1 MSEWITALSIVAPAV
16 TGVLGYRFAGINEEN
31 RDIRQAKRGQ
41 VARDAERKSRLQD
54 RNHDFQREVLLG
66 LQDQVRRLGRACF
79 RVIMQ
84 DLKTLDE
91 QGKLFGLPEDLNQ
104 ETYDAGIAFL
114 EAMNRVTDDGLRHH
128 LRTFYEYANGGVDT
142 AVLRVKDSPSE
153 QIKAELHAAQNKL
166 TDLMVRAS
174 DALGEV
180 LRQELRWEELP

>member
-16 TGVLGYRFAGINEEN
+16 TGVLGRFAGINEEN
-31 RDIRQAKRGQ
+31 RDIRQAKREQ
-41 VARDAERKSRLQD
+41 VVRDAERKSRLQD

-84 DLKTLDE
+84 DLKTLEE

-142 AVLRVKDSPSE
+142 AVCGSKIAHQSRSKLSCTRARTSSPTSWSGP
-153 QIKAELHAAQNKL
+153 ATRSA
-166 TDLMVRAS
+166 RF
-174 DALGEV
+174 
-180 LRQELRWEELP
+180 